1 MSEFHVLD
9 CRMHKPL
16 SVNEL
21 QQNDPY
27 GVFSV

>member
-1 MSEFHVLD
+1 MSGFHVLD

-16 SVNEL
+16 ILNDL

-27 GVFSV
+27 GVAAV